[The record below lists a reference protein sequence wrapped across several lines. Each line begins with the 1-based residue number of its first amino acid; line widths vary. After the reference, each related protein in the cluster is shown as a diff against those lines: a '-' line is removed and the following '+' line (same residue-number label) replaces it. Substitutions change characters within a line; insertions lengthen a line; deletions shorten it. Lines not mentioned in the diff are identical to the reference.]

1 MFTSK
6 RSGES
11 GSCLRGKWPHYSRHA
26 LDNVLKEFRRTDLI
40 TVLPSEWSVARLTR
54 HLQRPQFEKKILI
67 EVEGT
72 RCWVK
77 VRHHGEL
84 HGAAGI
90 EPMCQQPWAVF
101 VYFERLFYETL
112 ASNKVP
118 IVQGVTKSPKANIDK
133 ARDPTWAQGLRDLT
147 KYLSLFVILLSGA
160 ALFWALVVPNEDS
173 LMRALP

>member
-26 LDNVLKEFRRTDLI
+26 LDSVLKEFRRSDLI
-40 TVLPSEWSVARLTR
+40 TVLPSKWSVARLTR
-54 HLQRPQFEKKILI
+54 HLQRPQFEKIILI

-101 VYFERLFYETL
+101 VYFERLFNETL

-118 IVQGVTKSPKANIDK
+118 NVEGITKSPKANIY
-133 ARDPTWAQGLRDLT
+133 PTWAQGIRDQT
-147 KYLSLFVILLSGA
+147 KYLSLFVLLLSGA
-160 ALFWALVVPNEDS
+160 AFFWALVVPNEDS